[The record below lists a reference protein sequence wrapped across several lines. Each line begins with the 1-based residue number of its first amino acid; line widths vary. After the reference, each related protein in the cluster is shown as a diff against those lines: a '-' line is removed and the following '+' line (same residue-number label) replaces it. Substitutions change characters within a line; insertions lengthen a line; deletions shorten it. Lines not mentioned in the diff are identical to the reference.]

1 MGDLPDSVNIRV
13 SISLTLAIVSSISI
27 TIGNREINSMFSIDK
42 MSNTNIA
49 TVTISTLHKT
59 VAI

>member
-1 MGDLPDSVNIRV
+1 MGDLADSVNIRV